1 MPRAGDA
8 YLDGALPN
16 THNPLD
22 RVQFTVPKT
31 PIDLV
36 AALEAVLASWTD
48 FVRDYLIDIIKGVT
62 GIDLTS
68 WETFIS
74 TLSSGGGIDLTGLVT
89 FVNDLGQSIVDAFN
103 GVGTV
108 ATGIIFDVWTTITGL
123 LGIGTDAGSSAAT
136 ANSRVST
143 LEARLNAA
151 GVPGGTYV
159 TDPFSGA
166 STSSVPN
173 PPYSTTS
180 SGAGAGTYG
189 LNGSGRMVWKGS
201 GSSDHSVTCLNTVTS
216 LATDNGVVSATF
228 AKKTGGSGA
237 ATYLFGRSGLSGVW
251 ASVTDTA
258 VSIQTFD
265 IATSTLIVV
274 ATETITAADGDVWE
288 FWFGTQAD
296 PTLLWV
302 VCNGGTVINPISEGT
317 HTIGSSNRTCGFGG
331 LAKGLPFPGTQSP
344 PAELDSFTYADQG
357 T

>member
-1 MPRAGDA
+1 MPTAGDA
-8 YLDGALPN
+8 YLTGQLPAGN
-16 THNPLD
+16 NPLVRMQTGSFSTKVD
-22 RVQFTVPKT
+22 PAQ
-31 PIDLV
+31 II
-36 AALEAVLASWTD
+36 AQWTTFVHD
-48 FVRDYLIDIIKGVT
+48 FLIEIIRDVT

-74 TLSSGGGIDLTGLVT
+74 TLSSGGGFDLAGLVT
-89 FVNDLGQSIVDAFN
+89 FVNGLGQAIVDAFN

-108 ATGIIFDVWTTITGL
+108 ATGIIADVWNTIASL
-123 LGIGTDAGSSAAT
+123 LGIGNAASSSAAT

-166 STSSVPN
+166 ATSSPPS

-180 SGAGAGTYG
+180 SGAGAGSYG
-189 LNGSGRMVWKGS
+189 LDGSGRMVWKGS
-201 GSSDHSVTCLNTVTS
+201 GSSDHSVNCLNTVTPLS
-216 LATDNGVVSATF
+216 TDNGVVSATL

-237 ATYLFGRSGLSGVW
+237 ITYLFARSGPFSAVW
-251 ASVTDTA
+251 AAITDTTVA
-258 VSIQTFD
+258 IQA
-265 IATSTLIVV
+265 ATSAGVATV
-274 ATETITAADGDVWE
+274 ATESVTAADGDVWE

-296 PTLLWV
+296 ATLLWV
-302 VCNGGTVINPISEGT
+302 VLNGATVIDPIAEAT
-317 HTIGSSNRTCGFGG
+317 HTIGSSSRTCGFGG
-331 LAKGLPFPGTQSP
+331 AAKGLPPFSQSP